1 MSLGLDDL
9 KTLLDALGHGIGL
22 LDADGRFTYVNASLA
37 NLADGPGPVKGIE
50 GKSFAEVFPSL
61 EEDVD
66 WPLAARDAIE
76 RGRTLR
82 LARRPLRPDL
92 HVDCTLKSVE
102 VDGGCRALL
111 TIVDVTEV
119 VIGEARLLRQ
129 VRTQA
134 IANFGDSVAHEIRN
148 PLNSLHM
155 NVQLLREWLDS
166 GSHDK
171 EQIDRTAATVQRE
184 IKRLDRVVRDFVQYS
199 RPPALRLEAGS
210 INHVA
215 RAALD
220 LLDGQIREKR
230 LKVEADLQSARPV
243 LVDRDRLQRAIYNVI
258 LNAVQVLPD
267 GGEIICR
274 SRDEEHRCLLEVAD
288 NGPGLDPTKSARVF
302 DLFYSTK
309 PGGTGLGL
317 PLANRIVEE
326 HGGRMAVMSEPGRGA
341 TFAMFLPYDGPPAA
355 RDRGPTAVP
364 RMPEGGGT

>member
-134 IANFGDSVAHEIRN
+134 IANFIEKTWLSRPARSCRKKTG
-148 PLNSLHM
+148 P
-155 NVQLLREWLDS
+155 LDS
-166 GSHDK
+166 SL
-171 EQIDRTAATVQRE
+171 INRTTTNITGAVKTMAMNDNTISE
-184 IKRLDRVVRDFVQYS
+184 ARL
-199 RPPALRLEAGS
+199 
-210 INHVA
+210 I
-215 RAALD
+215 
-220 LLDGQIREKR
+220 
-230 LKVEADLQSARPV
+230 
-243 LVDRDRLQRAIYNVI
+243 
-258 LNAVQVLPD
+258 
-267 GGEIICR
+267 
-274 SRDEEHRCLLEVAD
+274 
-288 NGPGLDPTKSARVF
+288 T
-302 DLFYSTK
+302 
-309 PGGTGLGL
+309 
-317 PLANRIVEE
+317 
-326 HGGRMAVMSEPGRGA
+326 
-341 TFAMFLPYDGPPAA
+341 TFHP
-355 RDRGPTAVP
+355 
-364 RMPEGGGT
+364 